1 MNEFTLKSYVQ
12 LLELASARYNFQPI
26 SRIPQGK
33 GNILWRHDID
43 FSPKQ
48 AFTLAEI
55 EAEVGVKATYYVQIS
70 SLFYSVFDTKISKI
84 IRSILDFGHEIGL
97 HFDPS
102 VYMNGNDLKR
112 LNMERVLL
120 SDLMGCKI
128 NSFSLHN
135 PTTYDAS
142 NFSNLSIEG
151 MTNASSP
158 LLRENFFYCSDSNGL
173 WKYQSLGDVL
183 HDHSIENLYVLTHP
197 VWWTE
202 KTAAPRSKI
211 INTIQHRSID
221 LENYYDKLLEEHR
234 RPNIRS

>member
-1 MNEFTLKSYVQ
+1 MNEYTLKSYVQ
-12 LLELASARYNFQPI
+12 LLDLACSKYTFHPL
-26 SRIPQGK
+26 SKIPKGK

-43 FSPKQ
+43 FCPKQ
-48 AFTLAEI
+48 AFALAEI
-55 EAEVGVKATYYVQIS
+55 EAELGVTATYYVQIS
-70 SLFYSVFDTKISKI
+70 SLFYSVFDTRISRI
-84 IRSILDFGHEIGL
+84 IRCISDLGHEIGL

-102 VYMNGNDLKR
+102 AYMKGNDLER
-112 LNMERVLL
+112 LNMERILL
-120 SDLMGCKI
+120 SDLTGVEI

-135 PTTYDAS
+135 PSTYDS
-142 NFSNLSIEG
+142 SKFTELTVQG

-158 LLRENFFYCSDSNGL
+158 LIRENFFYCSDSNGT
-173 WKYQSLGDVL
+173 WKYQSLKDVL

-202 KTAAPRSKI
+202 QTASPRSKI
-211 INTIQHRSID
+211 INTIQYRSID